1 MNYIK
6 TLALSVSALL
16 SLTACSEECDRCDQ
30 LTTTSSEVLD
40 PTMAKLEEHSDTWW
54 KLIYYPDT
62 KHTYGGYSIYLQ
74 FKDGYVTALS
84 ELNTTP
90 QKSSYAVKQ
99 IDMPTLTFNTSNKIL
114 HHFSN
119 PSESFR
125 NGRGGDFELLVM
137 GEQEGDIL
145 LQGRKYHE
153 RMSLVP
159 MKGDPLKEI
168 ASIQQTTAKL
178 QGKGLTSVTI
188 GTAGTVDLRLHPTYR
203 QIVFSIPAATDQ
215 PATTDKPT
223 TSGKATNKVQV
234 PFRYTPEGLLFYEPV
249 TIGGVTISGFRLS
262 TDGKHLTSIE
272 GDITTDIVSLPIDLV
287 GKKYSIYVEENYS
300 SPSLISYFNKVNKA
314 LQAKPVD
321 RGATINTYIQ
331 LGSNTQDQTN
341 YHIVGNDTPTT
352 TTFTLPINQ
361 KKDNKFAILSYE
373 VDFVPVA
380 SDPTLLDIILRDP
393 NEASGWYWYA
403 DTINYL
409 LKYIASR
416 APYKI
421 STYTDDNGATY
432 YHYCSSTKDDKMW
445 FYLYEV
451 K

>member
-137 GEQEGDIL
+137 GEQEGNIL

-203 QIVFSIPAATDQ
+203 QIEFTLPTTTDK
-215 PATTDKPT
+215 PATTDKPST
-223 TSGKATNKVQV
+223 TDKPATKIQV
-234 PFRYTPEGLLFYEPV
+234 PFQYTPEGLLFYEPI

-262 TDGKHLTSIE
+262 ADAKQLISIG
-272 GDITTDIVSLPIDLV
+272 GDIKTDIVSLPIDLV
-287 GKKYSIYVEENYS
+287 GKKYTTYMEDNFI
-300 SPSLISYFNKVNKA
+300 SPSFLSYFKKVNKA
-314 LQAKPVD
+314 LTAKPAEK
-321 RGATINTYIQ
+321 GATIQDKIYWGT
-331 LGSNTQDQTN
+331 NTQEMKSN
-341 YHIVGNDTPTT
+341 RIVGNDTPITMT
-352 TTFTLPINQ
+352 ITLPIIQ
-361 KKDNKFAILSYE
+361 KKDKKNAVLSYE

-432 YHYCSSTKDDKMW
+432 YHYCASTKDEKMW